1 MTHYDKLL
9 NKILRGTSDAQIP
22 FEQLCGLMVF
32 LDFDE
37 RICGSHHIFSRD
49 DIEEIINIQPNGAQA
64 KPYQVRQVRN
74 VILKYRLGE
83 NDD

>member
-37 RICGSHHIFSRD
+37 RIRGSHHIFSRD